1 MPSQNGNGGQRGP
14 WDSGTKSGSDLE
26 DLVRQGQDRLNQ
38 IMPSGGL
45 RPAIVLAVVA
55 LVGLGAWTAY
65 YTVPS
70 DSVAVVQRFGKY
82 LKDVPPGLH
91 FKLPLGVDVATIV
104 PVKRQLKEEFGFAT
118 AGATDPYQIPRD
130 AKQET
135 QMVTGDLNAALVEWV
150 VQYRISDPV
159 KFLFDVREPRGTL
172 RDVSESVMREVVGD
186 RTVDEV
192 ITIGRQEIETEA
204 LTKMQA
210 LATKYAMGISIDQV
224 QLKNINP
231 PEAVQASFNEVNQA
245 QQEKEKLINEARRD
259 YNKVIPLAEGEKDQR
274 IREADG
280 YRLKRINEAEGDAAR
295 FSALLAE
302 YIKAPEVTR
311 RRIYIETL
319 QDVMPGIR
327 SKIIV
332 DERTRSIL
340 PLLKSQLPEG
350 RTAMNRIKLVAILAV
365 LGIAA
370 FAAMSSIYTV
380 SEVEQAIITQFGEP
394 VGAPV
399 TTAGLK
405 VKVPFIQ
412 DVNLMDKRVLEWDGN
427 PTDMPTKDKLYIS
440 VDLFARWRIADP
452 LQYFLRLHDERSAQS
467 RLDDILGSETRNA
480 VAKHELIEIIRTTKD
495 RVPLRDT
502 LLTGA
507 GPEQDMGSLV
517 PIQKGR
523 KLVEQQ
529 IFAEAAQ
536 KVRVFGVELLDI
548 RFKRINYNESVRP
561 KIYDRMI
568 SERRQIA
575 ERFLS
580 EGNGEAAR
588 IRGNRVRD
596 LNKIQ
601 SEAYRQVEE
610 IRGMADAKATEI
622 YAKAYNQ
629 SPEAVAFYEFTR
641 TMQSYKSIIAEN
653 TTLVLSTGSDLFK
666 FLKGM
671 SPDGDVVPAP
681 HSDGNR

>member
-1 MPSQNGNGGQRGP
+1 MPAQNGKGGRDGP
-14 WDSGTKSGSDLE
+14 WGSGVKPDPDIK
-26 DLVRQGQDRLNQ
+26 DLVRQGQDRFQQ
-38 IMPSGGL
+38 IMPGGRL
-45 RPAIVLAVVA
+45 RGALVVAVIA
-55 LVGLGAWTAY
+55 LVGFGAWTAY

-82 LKDVPPGLH
+82 LKEVPPGLH
-91 FKLPLGVDVATIV
+91 FKLPLGIDVATIV
-104 PVKRQLKEEFGFAT
+104 PVKRQLKQEFGFGT
-118 AGATDPYQIPRD
+118 QGATDPAQASRD
-130 AKQET
+130 ARRET

-159 KFLFDVREPRGTL
+159 KFLFDVREPKGTL

-192 ITIGRQEIETEA
+192 ITIGRQEIEAEA

-210 LATKYAMGISIDQV
+210 LSTKYAMGISIDQV

-231 PEAVQASFNEVNQA
+231 PEPVQASFNEVNQA

-280 YRLKRINEAEGDAAR
+280 YRLKRINEAEGDVAR
-295 FSALLAE
+295 FSALLTE
-302 YIKAPEVTR
+302 YIKAPVVTR
-311 RRIYIETL
+311 RRIYLETL

-332 DERTRSIL
+332 DEQTRSIL
-340 PLLKSQLPEG
+340 PLLNSRLPEG
-350 RTAMNRIKLVAILAV
+350 RPAMSATKLVTTLAV
-365 LGIAA
+365 FGIGA
-370 FAAMSSIYTV
+370 FVLMSSIYTV
-380 SEVEQAIITQFGEP
+380 SEVEQAIITQFGKP

-405 VKVPFIQ
+405 IKVPFIQ
-412 DVNLMDKRVLEWDGN
+412 DVNLIDKRVLEWDGS
-427 PTDMPTKDKLYIS
+427 PSDMPTKDKLYVS
-440 VDLFARWRIADP
+440 VDLFARWRIVDP

-502 LLTGA
+502 LATDA
-507 GPEQDMGSLV
+507 GRELDVGSLV
-517 PIQKGR
+517 PTQKGR
-523 KLVEQQ
+523 KVVEQE
-529 IFAEAAQ
+529 IFAEAAE
-536 KVRVFGVELLDI
+536 KICVFGMELLDI

-610 IRGMADAKATEI
+610 IRGAADAKATEI

-629 SPEAVAFYEFTR
+629 SPELVAFYEFTR
-641 TMQSYKSIIAEN
+641 TMQSYKSIITEN
-653 TTLVLSTGSDLFK
+653 TTLVLSTDSDLFK

-671 SPDGDVVPAP
+671 TPNSGAVPA
-681 HSDGNR
+681 SRSAGNP